1 MNLSDI
7 VDRAAAEKRGSL
19 DNLNSFLPLSNNPSS
34 SKEEQR
40 SSNETKVF
48 NTSAPAYTFAF
59 SPPQQ
64 TQPPITAWTERAKT
78 IRNEP
83 ERVFLIPHNAPQS
96 SEHTLLKQNKT
107 ISPTLINSHLLQ
119 QIEKNKVMPS
129 SNQSPFQQTSYRI
142 PKNNALEQSRSTLN
156 QSNLQQQTS
165 NTASSITTNGD
176 ATPSLSSN
184 IQTPSKP
191 TISNQAI
198 SRENIPASN
207 SKVGNALK
215 RIREQA
221 YSFSKLTVTG
231 RNVSAENI
239 ADGYVQFLVSH
250 DPRYLESLSSMLS
263 AKRKILTVP
272 KTNTYGIAYT
282 IWDLF
287 CSISRLQKKEIK
299 NWSQLVSMLG
309 LDNAHGRP
317 QFAQRIKRW
326 MHKHKIDCYF
336 NYLLGND
343 YDFHNPQSSRNK
355 SILSV
360 NPTPKRKGKEKE
372 GIVEEDELEGADMDY
387 LKDNDVDYE
396 EEEGQRARPLM
407 LPPGGKKRLRHNSDP
422 EKMMQAARNFIKR
435 RRDNDSDG
443 EEENGEN
450 EREKVLLNGRNERKR
465 KNDERQMNGQK
476 NEIGAL
482 SKVENSNGYV
492 HSQYQ
497 QENEDDEDELESSA
511 SSSASPAIRQM
522 EIPISNVIKRSSTCN
537 NCDMLG
543 AEIMSLKKEVANLK
557 SYMSA
562 VEDSLTRQKKVVETS
577 QLYINQLLLEKLKLR
592 GHYTKWKQK
601 LAKDILDGPTIPEE
615 E

>member
-1 MNLSDI
+1 MGPILFNIKAS
-7 VDRAAAEKRGSL
+7 
-19 DNLNSFLPLSNNPSS
+19 
-34 SKEEQR
+34 EER
-40 SSNETKVF
+40 
-48 NTSAPAYTFAF
+48 
-59 SPPQQ
+59 
-64 TQPPITAWTERAKT
+64 
-78 IRNEP
+78 
-83 ERVFLIPHNAPQS
+83 
-96 SEHTLLKQNKT
+96 
-107 ISPTLINSHLLQ
+107 
-119 QIEKNKVMPS
+119 
-129 SNQSPFQQTSYRI
+129 
-142 PKNNALEQSRSTLN
+142 
-156 QSNLQQQTS
+156 
-165 NTASSITTNGD
+165 
-176 ATPSLSSN
+176 
-184 IQTPSKP
+184 
-191 TISNQAI
+191 
-198 SRENIPASN
+198 
-207 SKVGNALK
+207 
-215 RIREQA
+215 
-221 YSFSKLTVTG
+221 
-231 RNVSAENI
+231 
-239 ADGYVQFLVSH
+239 
-250 DPRYLESLSSMLS
+250 
-263 AKRKILTVP
+263 
-272 KTNTYGIAYT
+272 
-282 IWDLF
+282 
-287 CSISRLQKKEIK
+287 
-299 NWSQLVSMLG
+299 
-309 LDNAHGRP
+309 DNAHGRP

-372 GIVEEDELEGADMDY
+372 GVVEEDELEGADMDY
-387 LKDNDVDYE
+387 VKDNDVDYE

-422 EKMMQAARNFIKR
+422 EKMIQAARNFIKQ

-443 EEENGEN
+443 EEENTEN

-465 KNDERQMNGQK
+465 KDDEQQMNGQK
-476 NEIGAL
+476 NKIGPL
-482 SKVENSNGYV
+482 SKVENSNEYV
-492 HSQYQ
+492 HNHYQ

-522 EIPISNVIKRSSTCN
+522 EIPINNAIKRSSTCN

-543 AEIMSLKKEVANLK
+543 AEIMSLKKEVTNLK